1 MDLFQAALA
10 QSADRPLAERLRPKT
25 LDDMV
30 GQPRLLSGQAQ
41 WRRQLQN
48 SLQGGRIPSFILF
61 GPPGC
66 GKTTLARII
75 SSGPEIV
82 TENCPAIE
90 TGAKILKEVCD
101 RARMRRLTDR
111 KRTIVFVDEIH
122 RLNRAQQDVLLAS
135 LESGDVSLLGATT
148 ENPSHTLNPALI
160 SRCQVLAFEPLTD
173 ADLKEL
179 ARRGFADL
187 KSDLDAWL
195 SDDGWQRFVAI
206 SDGDGRKLLN
216 SVEWLV
222 ASEPA
227 GAPES
232 PLAGEQV
239 QERIGEL
246 TLKFDRAGDAH
257 YDTISA
263 LIKSIRGSDA
273 DAALYYLAR
282 LARAQEDVAFLARR
296 LMILASE
303 DVGNADP
310 RGLQIATSC
319 HDAVTKVGWPEAGI
333 IFAQAVVYLACA
345 PKSNASYAAY
355 QAALEVVD
363 RTGSLP
369 IPLALRSSKTKL
381 SKSLGYGKGYRYS
394 HDGQRGFIAQNFLP
408 DGLHSVKFLEL
419 TGRGFEKTMLQYQS
433 WIRGE
438 AQRDAPQR
446 DAPHRDAED
455 TTRD

>member
-1 MDLFQAALA
+1 MDLFESALA
-10 QSADRPLAERLRPKT
+10 QSADRPLAERLRPKS

-48 SLQGGRIPSFILF
+48 SIQGGRIPSFILF

-75 SSGPEIV
+75 SAGPDLV

-173 ADLKEL
+173 DDLREL
-179 ARRGFADL
+179 ARRGFAEL
-187 KSDLDAWL
+187 KSDIDLWL
-195 SDDGWQRFVAI
+195 SEDGWQRFVAI

-216 SVEWLV
+216 SVEWLL

-227 GAPES
+227 GAPEQ
-232 PLAGEQV
+232 PLNGEQV

-319 HDAVTKVGWPEAGI
+319 HDAVTRVGWPEAGI
-333 IFAQAVVYLACA
+333 IFAQTVVYLACA
-345 PKSNASYAAY
+345 PKSNSSYAAY
-355 QAALEVVD
+355 QSALELVD

-381 SKSLGYGKGYRYS
+381 SKSLGFGKGYRYS
-394 HDGQRGFIAQNFLP
+394 HDGERGFVVQNFLP
-408 DGLHSVKFLEL
+408 EGLEATKFLEL
-419 TGRGFEKTMLQYQS
+419 TGRGFEKTMKQYQA

-438 AQRDAPQR
+438 SPN
-446 DAPHRDAED
+446 P
-455 TTRD
+455 

>member
-1 MDLFQAALA
+1 MDLFESALS
-10 QSADRPLAERLRPKT
+10 QSADRPLAERLRPKA
-25 LDDMV
+25 LDEMV
-30 GQPRLLSGQAQ
+30 GQPRLLSGQTQ
-41 WRRQLQN
+41 WRRQLEN
-48 SLQGGRIPSFILF
+48 SLKGGRLPSFILF

-66 GKTTLARII
+66 GKTTMARII
-75 SSGPEIV
+75 STGSEIV

-90 TGAKILKEVCD
+90 TGAKVLKEVCD

-160 SRCQVLAFEPLTD
+160 SRCQVLAFEPLSD
-173 ADLKEL
+173 EDLNEL
-179 ARRGFADL
+179 ARRGFL
-187 KSDLDAWL
+187 EMKSDLNAWL
-195 SDDGWQRFVAI
+195 TDSGWQRFVAI

-222 ASEPA
+222 ASEPT
-227 GAPES
+227 GSPEK
-232 PLAGEQV
+232 PLDGDEV
-239 QERIGEL
+239 ERRLGEL

-263 LIKSIRGSDA
+263 LIKSIRGSDP

-282 LARAQEDVAFLARR
+282 LARSQEDVAFLARR

-310 RGLQIATSC
+310 RGLQIATDC
-319 HDAVTKVGWPEAGI
+319 HAAVTRVGWPEAGI

-345 PKSNASYAAY
+345 PKSNSSYLAY
-355 QAALEVVD
+355 KAALELVD

-369 IPLALRSSKTKL
+369 IPLALRSSKTSL
-381 SKSLGYGKGYRYS
+381 SKSMGYGKGYRYS
-394 HDGQRGFIAQNFLP
+394 HDGEKGFIAQNFFP
-408 DGLHSVKFLEL
+408 EGLKNQKFLEL
-419 TGRGFEKTMLQYQS
+419 TGRGFEKTMSQYQA
-433 WIRGE
+433 WL
-438 AQRDAPQR
+438 RDEHSKS
-446 DAPHRDAED
+446 DGAE
-455 TTRD
+455 

>member
-1 MDLFQAALA
+1 MDLFESAYS
-10 QSADRPLAERLRPKT
+10 QSTDRPLAERLRPKV

-41 WRRQLQN
+41 WRRQLEN
-48 SLQGGRIPSFILF
+48 SLKGGRLPSFILF

-66 GKTTLARII
+66 GKTTMARII
-75 SSGPEIV
+75 SAGSEIV

-101 RARMRRLTDR
+101 RARIRRLTDR

-148 ENPSHTLNPALI
+148 ENPSNTLNPALI
-160 SRCQVLAFEPLTD
+160 SRCQVLAFEPLSD
-173 ADLKEL
+173 EDLHEL
-179 ARRGFADL
+179 ARRGFL
-187 KSDLDAWL
+187 EMRSDLADWL
-195 SDDGWQRFVAI
+195 TDSGWQRFVAI
-206 SDGDGRKLLN
+206 SDGDARKLLN

-222 ASEPA
+222 ASEPM
-227 GAPES
+227 GSPEQ
-232 PLAGEQV
+232 PLDGDEV
-239 QERIGEL
+239 QQRIGEL
-246 TLKFDRAGDAH
+246 TLRFDRAGDAH

-263 LIKSIRGSDA
+263 LIKSIRGSDP

-282 LARAQEDVAFLARR
+282 LARAQEDVSFIARR
-296 LMILASE
+296 LMILAAE

-310 RGLQIATSC
+310 RGLQIAADC
-319 HDAVTKVGWPEAGI
+319 HSAVTRVGWPEAGI

-345 PKSNASYAAY
+345 PKSNASYLAFK
-355 QAALEVVD
+355 AALELVD

-369 IPLALRSSKTKL
+369 IPLALRSSKTSL

-394 HDGQRGFIAQNFLP
+394 HDGEKGYMAQNFFP
-408 DGLHSVKFLEL
+408 EALHSPKFLEL
-419 TGRGFEKTMLQYQS
+419 TGRGFEKTMSQYLA
-433 WIRGE
+433 WLRE
-438 AQRDAPQR
+438 APSSND
-446 DAPHRDAED
+446 
-455 TTRD
+455 